1 MIWTGGVTAINTF
14 AKCRHPVPQRVIFSV
29 LLTGRMLS
37 EDEVIAQLDEEGNGR
52 LWEDEE
58 FPADNSA
65 LYR

>member
-1 MIWTGGVTAINTF
+1 MPNSG
-14 AKCRHPVPQRVIFSV
+14 AKHCNNVIFSV